1 MSSVHVAIVPETVFH
16 IGSFPVTNSLLTAWV
31 TMAVI
36 IVFAILFSRNIKA
49 VPGKI
54 QAALEYVIDSLLS
67 FLETVSGDRKIA
79 ERFFPIVATI
89 FLYILLSNWAGI
101 LPGVG
106 SIGIKEVEE
115 GTTKL
120 VPLFRS
126 TFSDLN
132 MTMAL
137 ALIAVVL
144 SHYFGLKTVGFKEH
158 IGKFVNFKGP
168 VDAFAGAL
176 EIVGEISKIISLSF
190 RLFGNIFAGEVLLTI
205 IAFLVPFIAPLPF
218 LGLELFV
225 GLIQALIFATLAMVA
240 FSSFTRAHSH

>member
-1 MSSVHVAIVPETVFH
+1 MAVNVSIAPETVFH
-16 IGSFPVTNSLLTAWV
+16 IGNFPVTNSLLTGWIV
-31 TMAVI
+31 MAALI
-36 IVFAILFSRNIKA
+36 IFAIFFSRTIKA

-54 QAALEYVIDSLLS
+54 QAAFEYVVENLLS
-67 FLETVSGDRKIA
+67 YLETVGGSRAVA
-79 ERFFPIVATI
+79 ERFFPIVATL
-89 FLYILLSNWAGI
+89 FLYILFSNWAGI

-115 GTTKL
+115 GTTEL
-120 VPLFRS
+120 VPIFRS
-126 TFSDLN
+126 AYADLN
-132 MTMAL
+132 MTMGL
-137 ALIAVVL
+137 AFIAVFL
-144 SHYFGLKTVGFKEH
+144 SHFYGLKTLGFKQH
-158 IGKFVNFKGP
+158 VGKFINFKGP

-176 EIVGEISKIISLSF
+176 EIVGELSKIVSLSF

-240 FSSFTRAHSH
+240 FSSFTKAHGEH